1 MVTLFNNANKGTGAP
16 EGSGHK
22 DSYSTYQE
30 PDTRVPPKA
39 RPVLDAVSVNG
50 VEIAESE
57 ILAEAQNHP
66 AENPGAALLA
76 AARALA
82 VRELLLQRA
91 RALNILATPEADPDG
106 RSETEEEAAIRL
118 LIEQEVSV
126 PSATAEE
133 CLRFYENNRAK
144 FRSEPIFEASHIL
157 IAADPADQRARDA
170 ARNDAERLAT
180 VLAEHP
186 SEFATMARTH
196 SACPSAAQGGNL
208 GQLTRG
214 STVAE
219 FERALA
225 RMTEGEITPRPVES
239 RFGFHIIRLERRI
252 DGEQLPFDFVQD
264 RIAGWLEASTWS
276 KAVSQFI
283 AILAADATITGIDV
297 LGADGPLMQ

>member
-1 MVTLFNNANKGTGAP
+1 MVTLFDKASNGAAP
-16 EGSGHK
+16 SRATMK

-50 VEIAESE
+50 VEIAESD

-66 AENPGAALLA
+66 AENPGAAILA

-82 VRELLLQRA
+82 VKELLLQRA
-91 RALNILATPEADPDG
+91 RERQIAVSPESDAEG
-106 RSETEEEAAIRL
+106 RSETDEDAAIRR
-118 LIEQEVSV
+118 LIEEEVAV

-144 FRSEPIFEASHIL
+144 FRSEPIFQASHIL
-157 IAADPADQRARDA
+157 IAADPADERARAA
-170 ARNDAERLAT
+170 ARGDAEKLAT

-186 SEFATMARTH
+186 SEFATMARSH

-225 RMTEGEITPRPVES
+225 RMAEGEITARPVES
-239 RFGFHIIRLERRI
+239 RFGYHIIRLERRI
-252 DGEQLPFDFVQD
+252 DGEQLPFDFVQQ

-276 KAVSQFI
+276 KAVSQYI
-283 AILAADATITGIDV
+283 AILAADATITGINL
-297 LGADGPLMQ
+297 LGADGPLVQ

>member
-1 MVTLFNNANKGTGAP
+1 MVTLFDKASNGAAP
-16 EGSGHK
+16 SRAGAK

-39 RPVLDAVSVNG
+39 RPVLDAVTVNG
-50 VEIAESE
+50 VAIAESD

-66 AENPGAALLA
+66 AENPGAALLS

-91 RALNILATPEADPDG
+91 RERQIAVSPESDAEG
-106 RSETEEEAAIRL
+106 RSETDEDAAIRR
-118 LIEQEVSV
+118 LIEEEVTV

-133 CLRFYENNRAK
+133 CLRFYENNRVK

-157 IAADPADQRARDA
+157 IAADPADERARAA
-170 ARNDAERLAT
+170 ARSDAERLAA

-196 SACPSAAQGGNL
+196 SACPSAEQGGNL

-225 RMTEGEITPRPVES
+225 RMAEGEITPRPVES
-239 RFGFHIIRLERRI
+239 RFGYHIIRLERRI
-252 DGEQLPFDFVQD
+252 DGEQLPFDFVQQ

-276 KAVSQFI
+276 KAVSQYI
-283 AILAADATITGIDV
+283 AILAADATVTGID
-297 LGADGPLMQ
+297 LLAADGPLMQ

>member
-1 MVTLFNNANKGTGAP
+1 MVTLFDKASNGAAP
-16 EGSGHK
+16 SSAGMK

-50 VEIAESE
+50 VAIAESD

-66 AENPGAALLA
+66 AENPGAALLS

-91 RALNILATPEADPDG
+91 RERQIAVSPESDAEG
-106 RSETEEEAAIRL
+106 RSETDDDAAIRR
-118 LIEQEVSV
+118 LIEEEVAV

-133 CLRFYENNRAK
+133 CLRFYENNRGK

-157 IAADPADQRARDA
+157 IAADPADERARAA
-170 ARNDAERLAT
+170 ARSDAERLAA
-180 VLAEHP
+180 VLVEHP

-196 SACPSAAQGGNL
+196 SACPSAEQGGNL

-225 RMTEGEITPRPVES
+225 RMAEGEITPRPVES
-239 RFGFHIIRLERRI
+239 RFGYHIIRLERRI
-252 DGEQLPFDFVQD
+252 DGEQLPFDFVQQ

-276 KAVSQFI
+276 KAVSQYI
-283 AILAADATITGIDV
+283 AILAADATVTGID
-297 LGADGPLMQ
+297 LLAADGPLMQ

>member
-1 MVTLFNNANKGTGAP
+1 MVTLFDKTSNGAAP
-16 EGSGHK
+16 SRAGVK

-50 VEIAESE
+50 VAIAESD

-66 AENPGAALLA
+66 AENPGAALLS

-91 RALNILATPEADPDG
+91 RERKIAVSPETDAEG
-106 RSETEEEAAIRL
+106 RSETDDDAAIRQ
-118 LIEQEVSV
+118 LIEEEVTV

-157 IAADPADQRARDA
+157 FAADPADQSARDA
-170 ARNDAERLAT
+170 ARGDAERLAT
-180 VLAEHP
+180 VLLEHP

-225 RMTEGEITPRPVES
+225 RMEEGQITPVPVES

-252 DGEQLPFDFVQD
+252 DGEQLPFDFVEA

-276 KAVSQFI
+276 KAVSQYI
-283 AILAADATITGIDV
+283 AILAADATITGID
-297 LGADGPLMQ
+297 LIGADGPLMQ

>member
-1 MVTLFNNANKGTGAP
+1 MVTLFDKASNGAAP
-16 EGSGHK
+16 SRAGAK

-39 RPVLDAVSVNG
+39 RPVLDAVTVNG
-50 VEIAESE
+50 VALAESD

-66 AENPGAALLA
+66 AENPGAALLS

-91 RALNILATPEADPDG
+91 RERQIAVSPESDAEG
-106 RSETEEEAAIRL
+106 RSETDDDAAIRR
-118 LIEQEVSV
+118 LIEEEVTV

-157 IAADPADQRARDA
+157 IAADPADERARAA
-170 ARNDAERLAT
+170 ARSDAERLAA

-196 SACPSAAQGGNL
+196 SACPSAEQGGNL

-225 RMTEGEITPRPVES
+225 RMAEGEITPRPVES
-239 RFGFHIIRLERRI
+239 RFGYHIIRLERRI
-252 DGEQLPFDFVQD
+252 DGEQLPFDFVQQ

-276 KAVSQFI
+276 KAVSQYI
-283 AILAADATITGIDV
+283 AILAADATVTGID
-297 LGADGPLMQ
+297 LLAADGPLMQ

>member
-1 MVTLFNNANKGTGAP
+1 MVTLFDKASNGAAP
-16 EGSGHK
+16 SSAGMK

-50 VEIAESE
+50 VAIAESD

-66 AENPGAALLA
+66 AENPGAALLS

-91 RALNILATPEADPDG
+91 RERRIAVSPETDPEG
-106 RSETEEEAAIRL
+106 RSETDDDAAIRR
-118 LIEQEVSV
+118 LIEEEVTV

-157 IAADPADQRARDA
+157 IAADPADEQARAA
-170 ARNDAERLAT
+170 ARSDAERLAA

-186 SEFATMARTH
+186 GEFATMARTH
-196 SACPSAAQGGNL
+196 SACPSATQGGNL

-219 FERALA
+219 FERALT
-225 RMTEGEITPRPVES
+225 RMMEGEITPRPVES

-252 DGEQLPFDFVQD
+252 DGEQLPFGFVEA

-276 KAVSQFI
+276 KAVSQYI
-283 AILAADATITGIDV
+283 AILAADATITGIDL
-297 LGADGPLMQ
+297 LGVDGPLVQ

>member
-1 MVTLFNNANKGTGAP
+1 MVTLFDKASNGPAP
-16 EGSGHK
+16 SSAGMK

-50 VEIAESE
+50 VAIAESD

-66 AENPGAALLA
+66 AENPGAALLS

-91 RALNILATPEADPDG
+91 RERQIAVSPESDAEG
-106 RSETEEEAAIRL
+106 RSETDDDAAIRR
-118 LIEQEVSV
+118 LIEEEVTV

-133 CLRFYENNRAK
+133 CLRFYENNRGK

-157 IAADPADQRARDA
+157 IAADPADERTRAA
-170 ARNDAERLAT
+170 ARTDAERLAA

-196 SACPSAAQGGNL
+196 SACPSAEQGGNL

-225 RMTEGEITPRPVES
+225 RMAEGEITPRPVES
-239 RFGFHIIRLERRI
+239 RFGYHIIRLERRI
-252 DGEQLPFDFVQD
+252 DGEQLPFDFVQQ

-276 KAVSQFI
+276 KAVSQYI
-283 AILAADATITGIDV
+283 AILAADATVTGID
-297 LGADGPLMQ
+297 LLAADGPLMQ

>member
-1 MVTLFNNANKGTGAP
+1 MVTLFDKASNGAAP
-16 EGSGHK
+16 SRAGAK

-39 RPVLDAVSVNG
+39 RPVLDAVTVNG
-50 VEIAESE
+50 VAIAESD

-66 AENPGAALLA
+66 AENPGAALLS

-91 RALNILATPEADPDG
+91 RERQIAVSPESDAEG
-106 RSETEEEAAIRL
+106 RSETDDDAAIRR
-118 LIEQEVSV
+118 LIEEEVTV

-133 CLRFYENNRAK
+133 CLRFYENNRVK

-157 IAADPADQRARDA
+157 IAADPADERARAA
-170 ARNDAERLAT
+170 ARSDAERLAA

-196 SACPSAAQGGNL
+196 SACPSAEQGGNL

-225 RMTEGEITPRPVES
+225 RMAEGEITPRPVES
-239 RFGFHIIRLERRI
+239 RFGYHIIRLERRI
-252 DGEQLPFDFVQD
+252 DGEQLPFDFVQQ

-276 KAVSQFI
+276 KAVSQYI
-283 AILAADATITGIDV
+283 AILAADATVTGID
-297 LGADGPLMQ
+297 LLAADGPLMQ

>member
-1 MVTLFNNANKGTGAP
+1 MVTLFDKASNGAAP
-16 EGSGHK
+16 SRAGAK

-39 RPVLDAVSVNG
+39 RPVLDAVTVNG
-50 VEIAESE
+50 VAIAESD

-66 AENPGAALLA
+66 AENPGAALLS

-91 RALNILATPEADPDG
+91 RERQIAVSPESDAEG
-106 RSETEEEAAIRL
+106 RSETDEDASIRL
-118 LIEQEVSV
+118 LIEEEVTV

-157 IAADPADQRARDA
+157 IAADPADERARAA
-170 ARNDAERLAT
+170 ARSDAERLAA
-180 VLAEHP
+180 VLTEHP

-196 SACPSAAQGGNL
+196 SACPSAEQGGNL

-225 RMTEGEITPRPVES
+225 RMAEGEITPRPVES
-239 RFGFHIIRLERRI
+239 RFGYHIIRLERRI
-252 DGEQLPFDFVQD
+252 DGEQLPFDFVQQ

-276 KAVSQFI
+276 KAVSQYI
-283 AILAADATITGIDV
+283 AILAADATVTGID
-297 LGADGPLMQ
+297 LLAADGPLMQ

>member
-1 MVTLFNNANKGTGAP
+1 MVTLFDKASNGAAP
-16 EGSGHK
+16 SRAGAK

-39 RPVLDAVSVNG
+39 RPVLDAVTVNG
-50 VEIAESE
+50 VAIAESD

-66 AENPGAALLA
+66 AENPGAALLS

-91 RALNILATPEADPDG
+91 RERQIAVSPESDAEG
-106 RSETEEEAAIRL
+106 RSETDDDAAIRR
-118 LIEQEVSV
+118 LIEEEVTV

-157 IAADPADQRARDA
+157 IAADPADERARAA
-170 ARNDAERLAT
+170 ARSDAERLAA

-196 SACPSAAQGGNL
+196 SACPSAEQGGNL
-208 GQLTRG
+208 GQLTR
-214 STVAE
+214 A
-219 FERALA
+219 AQ
-225 RMTEGEITPRPVES
+225 S
-239 RFGFHIIRLERRI
+239 RSSSGRWRGWRR
-252 DGEQLPFDFVQD
+252 V
-264 RIAGWLEASTWS
+264 R
-276 KAVSQFI
+276 
-283 AILAADATITGIDV
+283 
-297 LGADGPLMQ
+297 

>member
-1 MVTLFNNANKGTGAP
+1 MVTLFDKASNGAGTGRA
-16 EGSGHK
+16 GTK

-66 AENPGAALLA
+66 AEDPGAALLA

-91 RALNILATPEADPDG
+91 RDRQIAVSPESDAEG
-106 RSETEEEAAIRL
+106 RSETDEDAAIRR
-118 LIEQEVSV
+118 LIEEEVSV

-144 FRSEPIFEASHIL
+144 FRSEPILQASHIL
-157 IAADPADQRARDA
+157 IAADPADEQARAA
-170 ARNDAERLAT
+170 ARSDAERLAA
-180 VLAEHP
+180 VLAERRG
-186 SEFATMARTH
+186 EFETMARTH

-219 FERALA
+219 FERALV
-225 RMTEGEITPRPVES
+225 RMTEGEITARPVES

-264 RIAGWLEASTWS
+264 RIAGWLEASAWS